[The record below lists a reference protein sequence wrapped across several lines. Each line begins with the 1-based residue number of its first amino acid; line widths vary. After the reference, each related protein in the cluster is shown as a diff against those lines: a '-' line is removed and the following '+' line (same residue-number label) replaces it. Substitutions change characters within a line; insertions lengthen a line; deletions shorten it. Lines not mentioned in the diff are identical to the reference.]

1 MTREPSIGHDED
13 RGHQA
18 HAISASK
25 RMLTALFQHHPERLA
40 PGQLRPLLKILLD
53 VGNDPLSDIAILK
66 AQVADLMSS
75 SNRVIAENTKLRR
88 LLEEGQR
95 TLRRLQEQ
103 GRRALRRHKAE
114 YKSLALRHYD
124 QDQINQGQHKKPGA
138 KDEADEQDEQD

>member
-1 MTREPSIGHDED
+1 MAREPSIGHDED

-18 HAISASK
+18 YAISASK
-25 RMLTALFQHHPERLA
+25 RMLTALFQHHPERLESR
-40 PGQLRPLLKILLD
+40 QLRPLLKILLD

-88 LLEEGQR
+88 LLEESQR
-95 TLRRLQEQ
+95 TLRRLLE
-103 GRRALRRHKAE
+103 GSRRALRRHKTD

-124 QDQINQGQHKKPGA
+124 QDQISQGQHKKPGA
-138 KDEADEQDEQD
+138 KDEADEANEQD

>member
-25 RMLTALFQHHPERLA
+25 RMLTALFQHHPERLE
-40 PGQLRPLLKILLD
+40 PKQLRPLLKILLD

-88 LLEEGQR
+88 LLEESQR

-103 GRRALRRHKAE
+103 GRRALRRRQAE

-124 QDQINQGQHKKPGA
+124 QDQISQGQHKKPGA
-138 KDEADEQDEQD
+138 KDEADEEDEQN